1 MEINELSH
9 PDSIWVYKGSRRG
22 EKVSVWIPYLHEIK
36 KEKAKN
42 TYLVSYRGGEFSM
55 DLSKVDCIM
64 VYGPVGNLPVSF
76 LDALGNN
83 RIPLLIHRRN
93 LANPYYF
100 LPARRADEKDMLTRQ
115 VLCRENQV
123 KRAYIAR
130 TIIRERIKT
139 LSAFIPPQNG
149 ALIKLN
155 GSRSIPQIRSI
166 EAQCAKEYWKSYYV
180 KCGFSGISRRDNER
194 PVNQA
199 LNACSVFMA
208 GIFLRWA
215 LLHRLAPTHGFLHE
229 PSSYIALIYD
239 LMEPVRW
246 WMEAAVFE
254 AVSQATDEKKYTPYA
269 LENLKKM
276 MDVVVYVP
284 VTRQT
289 VRRKSVAHGLVLAL
303 RAYLMGDMRRL
314 VLPAEGKQEAGRP
327 MKISYRLPGGMPGDW
342 AKKTAP
348 ANRGGIV

>member
-1 MEINELSH
+1 MS
-9 PDSIWVYKGSRRG
+9 
-22 EKVSVWIPYLHEIK
+22 SV
-36 KEKAKN
+36 
-42 TYLVSYRGGEFSM
+42 
-55 DLSKVDCIM
+55 
-64 VYGPVGNLPVSF
+64 
-76 LDALGNN
+76 
-83 RIPLLIHRRN
+83 
-93 LANPYYF
+93 
-100 LPARRADEKDMLTRQ
+100 
-115 VLCRENQV
+115 
-123 KRAYIAR
+123 
-130 TIIRERIKT
+130 
-139 LSAFIPPQNG
+139 
-149 ALIKLN
+149 
-155 GSRSIPQIRSI
+155 
-166 EAQCAKEYWKSYYV
+166 
-180 KCGFSGISRRDNER
+180 GFRGISRRDNER

-327 MKISYRLPGGMPGDW
+327 MKISYRLPAACPAIGQ
-342 AKKTAP
+342 KKPPRRTGAALCSIEASQGIGQARSADNLSVSKNYIRLFPVSPNFLFPPLAP
-348 ANRGGIV
+348 DINGGIDIGVHKNQSAPLKHAALFQFFIAQFNKRFLHIHKRG